1 MAEHTTLKKT
11 LRQMATGSKSAFRS
25 FYLGTSQ
32 YIYSSALLLYD
43 SHEDACRFMV
53 DVYQYLFLH
62 LPEYNQSED
71 PEHWISR
78 LIMER
83 FEQLSIGKH
92 LSKPSVRQQMSS
104 TATPLS
110 KNEQERVWRMLDANI
125 HFPKETAA
133 PSPMHIA
140 LLVSVLLLLLLIASR
155 YAPAALRQLQTLSS
169 TDTDSGNISQ
179 EAGESDTDSEDSDS
193 NDVSEE
199 PEDTQTDQ
207 LNSIADELEDLL
219 NERTNTETDSGTD
232 DSDSLQLSQPSEDS
246 TDSDQTQTPATPTEP
261 DTPKAP
267 DPPKEP
273 QTPSLSDDSG
283 SGSASQNL
291 DDLELQLH
299 YGDSLLYS
307 DSN

>member
-1 MAEHTTLKKT
+1 MAKHTTLKKT

-43 SHEDACRFMV
+43 SHEDACRV

-169 TDTDSGNISQ
+169 TDTDSGNISR

-267 DPPKEP
+267 DPPKEH